1 MKLPNI
7 TSQPLL
13 LLLFSAVLTLG
24 SCGGEAEHEDNQ
36 FKEEAPVQNEEG
48 VVPEVKITKAEI
60 KPFRSYFWSNGK
72 LKASRSL
79 SIKSRI
85 KGQVAELHL
94 SEGSHVN
101 KGQLLLRFNDSEWQ
115 LQKQKALLEVEEAIY
130 KKNDLLVLQGG
141 TWGVDSS
148 VNRQTFENILVE
160 SGLKRARLNLE
171 EIEYQ
176 SRFYEIRAP
185 FDGMV
190 ANLNVQPLQEVEA
203 GTELFTLF
211 DPESMEAEFQL
222 METELPQIFIGQT
235 ASIYPIGQDS
245 LRIAAK
251 ISGINP
257 VVNEHGLVT
266 VKAKLKGAQNL
277 RNIQLPDGLAV
288 KVAIEKVVPAQ
299 LVVPRSAV
307 VLRSEKTV
315 VFSWDPESGLA
326 KWNYVTIALEGQNEV
341 AISEGLDK
349 DAWVIYEGNLNL
361 DHDAAVKV
369 IEQPLLTKK

>member
-7 TSQPLL
+7 TSQPLS
-13 LLLFSAVLTLG
+13 LLLFSAVLTFG
-24 SCGGEAEHEDNQ
+24 SCGGKAEHEDNQ

-48 VVPEVKITKAEI
+48 VVPEVKITKAEV
-60 KPFRSYFWSNGK
+60 KPFRSYLWSNGK

-94 SEGSHVN
+94 AEGSHVN
-101 KGQLLLRFNDSEWQ
+101 KGQLLVRFSDSEWQ

-326 KWNYVTIALEGQNEV
+326 KWNYVTVALEGQNEV

>member
-7 TSQPLL
+7 TSQPLS
-13 LLLFSAVLTLG
+13 LLLFSAVLTFG
-24 SCGGEAEHEDNQ
+24 SCGGKAEHEDNQ

-48 VVPEVKITKAEI
+48 VVPEVKITKAEV
-60 KPFRSYFWSNGK
+60 KPFRSYLWSNGK

-94 SEGSHVN
+94 SEGIHVN
-101 KGQLLLRFNDSEWQ
+101 KGQLLVRFNDSEWQ

-160 SGLKRARLNLE
+160 SGLKRARLHLE

-277 RNIQLPDGLAV
+277 KNIQLPDGLAV

-361 DHDAAVKV
+361 DHDAASSA
-369 IEQPLLTKK
+369 QTG